1 MCENGLEE
9 GEREP
14 SNSSIEEV
22 GHVLCYMLGRVSWQF
37 SLLPIKGYLVH
48 TVASLQ
54 LLLVVLPVFYFSN
67 DTNTYEYSLVDHL
80 INLCPV
86 FAIATFNIL

>member
-22 GHVLCYMLGRVSWQF
+22 GHVLCYMLGRVNWQF

-48 TVASLQ
+48 VVASLQ
-54 LLLVVLPVFYFSN
+54 LVLVVLPVFYFSK
-67 DTNTYEYSLVDHL
+67 DANTSEYSSVYYLM
-80 INLCPV
+80 NLCPV